1 MSAQGHTPGE
11 FGEPWRTDEHFPWF
25 VVKAGDHKLDEGQV
39 ALFKIARPAHVSSRE
54 EANSRAARAVACVNA
69 CAGLPDP
76 ERDVAEMRGLLFRCG
91 EFLNDLG
98 YGETELSER
107 IRAILARADAKGATP

>member
-1 MSAQGHTPGE
+1 MAGDESGGPMSAQGRTP
-11 FGEPWRTDEHFPWF
+11 EPKWKPEELRNLTAWTSSWLHDHE
-25 VVKAGDHKLDEGQV
+25 GDPPHG
-39 ALFKIARPAHVSSRE
+39 LFAR
-54 EANSRAARAVACVNA
+54 RAYACVVACA
-69 CAGLPDP
+69 SLPDP

-107 IRAILARADAKGATP
+107 IRAILARFDAKEATP